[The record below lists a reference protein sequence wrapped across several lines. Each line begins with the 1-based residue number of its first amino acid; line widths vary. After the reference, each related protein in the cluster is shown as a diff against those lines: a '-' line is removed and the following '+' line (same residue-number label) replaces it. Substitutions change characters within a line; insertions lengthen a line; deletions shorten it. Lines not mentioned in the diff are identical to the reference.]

1 MINAQPIL
9 PASRSWRD
17 IPQPVRPRAMS
28 QGGRRR
34 LALTVLRA
42 LAGIAVGGLVI
53 WMGREVVAALRP
65 AGAATPSP
73 IVGRPV
79 RAPVLI
85 TDGVLTNA
93 WLARTLALPRG
104 ATLMSLDL
112 FRLRARLLEDPQVGA
127 ATVERH
133 PPDGLTVRI
142 SERSPVAR
150 VMAQVGREEPRA
162 WLVARDGVVFSGTGF
177 DAAMIATLPWLDG
190 IKLARRGAGFA
201 PIANMVP
208 AADLIA
214 MAKLEADGLYR
225 SWQVVS
231 LGRVAADG
239 LIEVRTREGMKVIFS
254 TAGDYLRQLA
264 RLDLVLDTAA
274 HDPTRSVHEVNLAL
288 GSQVPVRF
296 GPPLAAQA
304 GASAA
309 ALGGALN
316 PSVPPAAAAAPA
328 YPPMLA
334 FPHLSSLSAPSSP

>member
-1 MINAQPIL
+1 
-9 PASRSWRD
+9 
-17 IPQPVRPRAMS
+17 
-28 QGGRRR
+28 
-34 LALTVLRA
+34 
-42 LAGIAVGGLVI
+42 
-53 WMGREVVAALRP
+53 
-65 AGAATPSP
+65 
-73 IVGRPV
+73 
-79 RAPVLI
+79 
-85 TDGVLTNA
+85 
-93 WLARTLALPRG
+93 
-104 ATLMSLDL
+104 
-112 FRLRARLLEDPQVGA
+112 
-127 ATVERH
+127 
-133 PPDGLTVRI
+133 
-142 SERSPVAR
+142 
-150 VMAQVGREEPRA
+150 
-162 WLVARDGVVFSGTGF
+162 
-177 DAAMIATLPWLDG
+177 
-190 IKLARRGAGFA
+190 
-201 PIANMVP
+201 MVP